1 MAHFGEKIKSIR
13 KERDMSQESLARLLH
28 TSKQVVSHYEL
39 GHRTPKIDMAARYA
53 AALNVPVEYLV
64 NNSLPVFSS
73 KDIEGLIASNTDFTR
88 QLHTPLKSASDIPHN
103 AIPYTPSQHTA
114 PILGRIP
121 AGYPVF
127 AASEIEGYA
136 PVDYSD
142 AENYFWL
149 RVSGDSMINA
159 DIHNGDLVLIRRQGF
174 ADDGQ
179 IVAARVNGDEATL
192 KRFRRA
198 GDTVMLVPENPKYS
212 PIPVPASAFT
222 TGDASIIGIA
232 VELKRKFV

>member
-1 MAHFGEKIKSIR
+1 MSISKNIKDLR
-13 KERDMSQESLARLLH
+13 ELHGMSQSEFGQIAGVTDKAVSTWENGLKIPRMGAVQRL
-28 TSKQVVSHYEL
+28 SDYF
-39 GHRTPKIDMAARYA
+39 GIPKSQILDEHV
-53 AALNVPVEYLV
+53 AALP
-64 NNSLPVFSS
+64 S
-73 KDIEGLIASNTDFTR
+73 
-88 QLHTPLKSASDIPHN
+88 N
-103 AIPYTPSQHTA
+103 AIPYSPSEHVV

-136 PVDYSD
+136 PVDYAD
-142 AENYFWL
+142 VENYFWL
-149 RVSGDSMINA
+149 RVNGDSMENA
-159 DIHNGDLVLIRRQGF
+159 DIHNGDLVLIRRQDC

-192 KRFRRA
+192 KRFRRS
-198 GDTVMLVPENPKYS
+198 GDTVMLVPENPKYL

-222 TGDASIIGIA
+222 TGDASIIGVV